1 LLDTS
6 LSSRIYCFRADY
18 VVSSEFNRG
27 KIPAWLALETDWRGY
42 RIHTLPWV
50 VDVARVLGLLS
61 IEDTLDDWIDYLQ
74 SLGLQAIVAID
85 SEEFF
90 EDKFSS
96 GC

>member
-1 LLDTS
+1 
-6 LSSRIYCFRADY
+6 
-18 VVSSEFNRG
+18 
-27 KIPAWLALETDWRGY
+27 
-42 RIHTLPWV
+42 V

-61 IEDTLDDWIDYLQ
+61 IEDTLDDWINYLQ
-74 SLGLQAIVAID
+74 SLGLKAIVAID

>member
-1 LLDTS
+1 MSDRS
-6 LSSRIYCFRADY
+6 VSSRIYCFRADY
-18 VVSSEFNRG
+18 AVSSEFNREAV
-27 KIPAWLALETDWRGY
+27 PAWLFLETDWRGY

-50 VDVARVLGLLS
+50 ADVARVLGLLS
-61 IEDTLDDWIDYLQ
+61 IEDTIEDWTDYLQ
-74 SLGLQAIVAID
+74 SLGLEAITPMD